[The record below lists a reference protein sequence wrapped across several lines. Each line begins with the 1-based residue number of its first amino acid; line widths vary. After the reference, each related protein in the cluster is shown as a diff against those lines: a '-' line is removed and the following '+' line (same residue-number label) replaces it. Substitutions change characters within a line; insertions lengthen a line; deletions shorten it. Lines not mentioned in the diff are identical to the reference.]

1 MRKYLVKIC
10 ISAFLIGM
18 TVLAGTYIN
27 NAAVGNIS
35 SDGGKTVL
43 ADATPTDAGKTTE
56 QPTDQTEATNIT
68 ETTETTEK
76 PETTEQLTDKSTEN
90 STDKSTTEQKGSEAG
105 STEATTEKVVI
116 PIDTE
121 EIKRIQDKQQE
132 YKQDIEDAQ
141 ELIKIFETSKKSFLE
156 QIEEFDK
163 IMVEYEQNLAALAEE
178 KQRVEDYM
186 KDTEKQLE
194 DAQKDIDAVYD
205 QMKEHIRAAYEGG
218 HYSIVDAVLTSV
230 NLVEILNRTEYMD
243 QIREYDQVRMNEFIA
258 KRDKL
263 AQKQFLQN
271 MVYSAVTT
279 IDQEYSD
286 EYEAVQMLYAA
297 KKGQIESYDSV
308 IDPLKEQKEDIEKM
322 YDDLDKKIAQLEAA
336 ATGGV
341 YVGIDGK
348 VIIPSIIG
356 KGGFAWPMPT
366 STYITSYFGGRN
378 APTAG
383 ASTYHRGID
392 IACDSGSHVIAAA
405 AGTVSYT
412 GYMGSGGITVMI
424 DHGDGVFTVYHHLSA
439 YSVTVGEKVEQGQV
453 IAFSGNTGVS
463 TGPHLHFGVRVNG
476 DYVDPL
482 QFYE

>member
-1 MRKYLVKIC
+1 MKKNLVK
-10 ISAFLIGM
+10 A
-18 TVLAGTYIN
+18 TVFTALFGITILAGTYIN
-27 NAAVGNIS
+27 NAAVRENILGS
-35 SDGGKTVL
+35 GETVL
-43 ADATPTDAGKTTE
+43 ADTAADATSGDAGKVTE
-56 QPTDQTEATNIT
+56 QPTDKT
-68 ETTETTEK
+68 ETTE
-76 PETTEQLTDKSTEN
+76 QSTDKTTEN
-90 STDKSTTEQKGSEAG
+90 STDKATTEQNGSEAG

-121 EIKRIQDKQQE
+121 EIKRIQEKQEE
-132 YKQDIEDAQ
+132 YKQDIQDAQ
-141 ELIKIFETSKKSFLE
+141 EMIKIFEDKQKPFLQ
-156 QIEEFDK
+156 QIQELDALM
-163 IMVEYEQNLAALAEE
+163 IEYEQNLNAITEE
-178 KQRVEDYM
+178 KKRIEEYM
-186 KDTEKQLE
+186 ADTQKQLE
-194 DAQKDIDAVYD
+194 EAQKEIDKVYD

-218 HYSIVDAVLTSV
+218 HYSIVDAILSSV
-230 NLVEILNRTEYMD
+230 NLVEILNRTEYID
-243 QIREYDQVRMNEFIA
+243 QIKEYDQARMNEFVS
-258 KRDKL
+258 KRDKI
-263 AQKQFLQN
+263 AQKQFLQS
-271 MVYSAVTT
+271 MIYSAVET
-279 IDQEYSD
+279 INKEYGD
-286 EYEAVQMLYAA
+286 EYEAVHLLYDA
-297 KKGQIESYDSV
+297 KKGQIESYNNV
-308 IDPLKEQKEDIEKM
+308 IDPLKQEKNEIEKLN
-322 YDDLDKKIAQLEAA
+322 DELDAKIAQLEAA

-439 YSVTVGEKVEQGQV
+439 YSVKEGDKVEQGQV
-453 IAFSGNTGVS
+453 VAFSGNTGVS

-482 QFYE
+482 QFYQ